1 MPRMSAEELEEFI
14 HSSFSNKEL
23 RIFHVEKVEDMYA
36 QVRLPFHERLLR
48 PGGTVSG
55 PAMMTLADT
64 AMYVALLAMIGPVA
78 LAVTTS
84 LNINFLRKPAPGD
97 ESVPRGGQGLT
108 PVDELRRRARQGLM
122 DGALTSS
129 YTLDPKAVVGLLNE
143 ALATE
148 LVCALRYKR
157 HYYVAKGIKS
167 RLAAS
172 EFLEHAQQEA
182 EHADRIAERIVQ
194 LGGNPDFNPATLTQ
208 RAHASYHDGT
218 ALRDDEQEKWNEK

>member
-1 MPRMSAEELEEFI
+1 MKAV
-14 HSSFSNKEL
+14 KT
-23 RIFHVEKVEDMYA
+23 VQED
-36 QVRLPFHERLLR
+36 H
-48 PGGTVSG
+48 G
-55 PAMMTLADT
+55 
-64 AMYVALLAMIGPVA
+64 
-78 LAVTTS
+78 
-84 LNINFLRKPAPGD
+84 KPASGEQPL
-97 ESVPRGGQGLT
+97 PRTGQGLT

-167 RLAAS
+167 RLAAT

-218 ALRDDEQEKWNEK
+218 ALRDMIIEDLVAERIAIDSYRELVQYLGEQDSTTRKLIEEILAVEEEHAEDMMDLLEAEPASISAQ